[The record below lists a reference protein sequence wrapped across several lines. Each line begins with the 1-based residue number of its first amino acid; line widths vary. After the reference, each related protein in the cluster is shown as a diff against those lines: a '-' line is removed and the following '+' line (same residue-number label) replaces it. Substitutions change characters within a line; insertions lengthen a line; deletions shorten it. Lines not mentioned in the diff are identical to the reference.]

1 MIPPL
6 LAGLLATVLSTL
18 GTSGVGASAASS
30 PIWPVTPV
38 RILADFDPPN
48 AVWEAGHRGLDLAAV
63 TGDQVVSMTGGR
75 VGFVGTVAGKPV
87 VTVLLSDGRRVTYEP
102 VHSDVGFGDRVEPGA
117 LLGTVARE
125 GGHCGGRS
133 GCLHVGLLRGDTYLN
148 PRSLL
153 RMPVVLKPWTPR

>member
-1 MIPPL
+1 MISRL
-6 LAGLLATVLSTL
+6 LAGVLVTVLTPFSA
-18 GTSGVGASAASS
+18 SGAGASVASA

-38 RILADFDPPN
+38 RIVADFDPPL
-48 AVWEAGHRGLDLAAV
+48 AVWEAGHRGVDLAAM
-63 TGDQVVSMTGGR
+63 TGDQVVSMTAGR
-75 VGFVGTVAGKPV
+75 VGFVGKVAGKPV

-102 VHSDVGFGDRVEPGA
+102 VHGDVVSGARVEPGT

-153 RMPVVLKPWTPR
+153 RVPVVLKPWTPR